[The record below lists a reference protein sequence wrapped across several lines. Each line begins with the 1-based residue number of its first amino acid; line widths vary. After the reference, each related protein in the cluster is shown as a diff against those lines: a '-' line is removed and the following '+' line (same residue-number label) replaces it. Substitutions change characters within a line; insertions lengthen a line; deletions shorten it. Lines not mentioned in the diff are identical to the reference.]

1 MQINMMQLD
10 VLRELINIGLGQA
23 AGMLNQLTRSHV
35 DLSVPKVQLLKVGQI
50 LNQKEYNVD
59 AVITAVRLGF
69 DGLFS
74 GLSVLMFSP
83 LDADKLVALLI
94 GEEPRGRD
102 MDMLRTG
109 ALQEVGNIVLNG
121 VMGSIAN
128 VMKGGINYLPPDQ
141 FEARFRDLLLHN
153 TNKDDSVL
161 FAQASFMLEKHVIDG
176 HVAIVFEMESLES
189 LLAAID
195 VMIDA
200 SQGLP

>member
-1 MQINMMQLD
+1 MMQLD
-10 VLRELINIGLGQA
+10 VLRELINMGIGQA

-35 DLSVPKVQLLKVGQI
+35 ELSVPKVQLLKVGQ
-50 LNQKEYNVD
+50 LMNQKEYNAD

-83 LDADKLVALLI
+83 GNADKLVALML
-94 GEEPRGRD
+94 GEEPKGKD
-102 MDMLRTG
+102 MDMLRSG

-128 VMKGGINYLPPDQ
+128 VMQGGINYLPPDH
-141 FEARFRDLLLHN
+141 FEVRFRDLLLHHA
-153 TNKDDSVL
+153 NKDDSVL

-176 HVAIVFEMESLES
+176 QVAIVFEMDSFDS
-189 LLAAID
+189 LLGAID
-195 VMIDA
+195 AMIDA
-200 SQGLP
+200 S